1 MTDSHPLNTDEMIKY
16 LLGEMPEEKKIT
28 FEQACLED
36 DRLFEELLAVEAELT
51 DDYARGE
58 LVGRKR
64 EAFERRLLSSPGRI
78 EELQLSRLLTRK
90 SGNIVSNDRAIA
102 SMRLRGWFDLSRL
115 FVSRPLVGSLAA
127 VALLALA
134 VGLGL
139 LWRNGTRPAQQAQTP
154 TSPGP
159 KIGQSPSQKESPS
172 ASKAMVA
179 TFVLAGG
186 GERDAGAANDIDVR
200 LGTERIR
207 LIVPLEGQ
215 LETHHYTAVTKRV
228 GGETVLTF
236 PNFEATRAGTGNELI
251 MEFPEQSLPLG
262 DYILTVSDVTG
273 RSPEVV
279 GRYFLRR
286 PR

>member
-64 EAFERRLLSSPGRI
+64 EAFEQRLLSSPGRI

-102 SMRLRGWFDLSRL
+102 SMRLRGWFDLSQL

-139 LWRNGTRPAQQAQTP
+139 LWRNETRPAQQAQTP

-159 KIGQSPSQKESPS
+159 KIGPSPSQKESPS

-236 PNFEATRAGTGNELI
+236 PNFEATRAGTENELI